1 MACGGLLFHAV
12 GSRGVKENSVVEAGL
27 MVIRPASTCLAH
39 RDKFFRT
46 GGMRRGNTVVE
57 AGLIVTGQLQTC
69 LSHGHKLFRAGRMNG
84 HAVVE
89 VGLGGSHLHGDAE
102 ALLSLIHI

>member
-1 MACGGLLFHAV
+1 MVAHSFMQSGG
-12 GSRGVKENSVVEAGL
+12 GGVKGNSVVEAGL

-69 LSHGHKLFRAGRMNG
+69 LSHGQHLLPRVR
-84 HAVVE
+84 
-89 VGLGGSHLHGDAE
+89 LGKTLQNLAMYGEG
-102 ALLSLIHI
+102 